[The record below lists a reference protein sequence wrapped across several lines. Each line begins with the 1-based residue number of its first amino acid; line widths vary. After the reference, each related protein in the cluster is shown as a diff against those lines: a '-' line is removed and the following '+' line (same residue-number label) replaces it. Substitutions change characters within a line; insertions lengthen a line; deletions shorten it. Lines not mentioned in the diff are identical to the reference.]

1 LPVTERRAL
10 MDSYALEDFSR
21 PDLELFIARRYIDA
35 ATQATILEKIL
46 DVKSRMIPD
55 GLAH

>member
-1 LPVTERRAL
+1 